1 MQNNQN
7 IKLIFQRSIMDC
19 KLLEYKLRRL
29 SEMKNR
35 LLQRQESLLHSR
47 DSEASVDMFFLH
59 YEIKEVENNIK
70 ELEKEIENLN
80 K

>member
-1 MQNNQN
+1 
-7 IKLIFQRSIMDC
+7 MDC

-29 SEMKNR
+29 NEFKEC
-35 LLQRQESLLHSR
+35 LLQRQESLRYSR
-47 DSEASVDMFFLH
+47 YSATSADLFFLH

>member
-1 MQNNQN
+1 
-7 IKLIFQRSIMDC
+7 MDC

>member
-1 MQNNQN
+1 
-7 IKLIFQRSIMDC
+7 
-19 KLLEYKLRRL
+19 
-29 SEMKNR
+29 
-35 LLQRQESLLHSR
+35 
-47 DSEASVDMFFLH
+47 MFFLH